1 MGHYFRAD
9 MYWEEK
15 IDKIKKE
22 TDSKD
27 FRVPFADWSA
37 ILKSIE
43 THFIVKED
51 SNNIFSNWAGL
62 RTNKK

>member
-1 MGHYFRAD
+1 

-15 IDKIKKE
+15 MDRIKKE

-27 FRVPFADWSA
+27 FRVPFTDWST

-43 THFIVKED
+43 AHFIVKED
-51 SNNIFSNWAGL
+51 SNNTSQTGQGDL
-62 RTNKK
+62 RTNEK